1 MKQLLYTEWLKVKN
15 YRTFWIMLLVAV
27 IMIPAG
33 NYVPAD
39 IMSSRELNQATKML
53 GQTPFGFPTV
63 WQTVANI
70 SSYMTALFGLMLI
83 ILVTNEYTFR
93 TSRQNIIDGWERRQF
108 VYAKLIWVLLLS
120 VLALVVA
127 ILTAVVLGFAYGS
140 NAISLE
146 GFSYLWYYWLQ
157 LVLAL
162 SLALLLAVLVKRAGF
177 AMAIF
182 LGYTMMLEQTLVL
195 LLKRYVG
202 PVGGLLPLQTGDEL
216 LPFPLVGKMVA
227 ASSDRYDDSIYLLF
241 LVGYIALVIYL
252 VFRKV
257 LKSDL

>member
-15 YRTFWIMLLVAV
+15 YRTFWIMLLVAI

-33 NYVPAD
+33 NYVPAQV
-39 IMSSRELNQATKML
+39 MSSRDLEQASKML
-53 GQTPFGFPTV
+53 GQSPFGFPTV

-108 VYAKLIWVLLLS
+108 VYAKLAWVVLLSLI
-120 VLALVVA
+120 ALLTAV
-127 ILTAVVLGFAYGS
+127 LTAVVFGFIYGS
-140 NAISLE
+140 QSFSLE
-146 GFSYLWYYWLQ
+146 GFSYMWYYWLQ
-157 LVLAL
+157 LLLAL
-162 SLALLLAVLVKRAGF
+162 CIALLLAVLVKRTGF

-182 LGYTMMLEQTLVL
+182 LGYIMMLEQTLVL
-195 LLKRYVG
+195 IIKRVAG
-202 PVGGLLPLQTGDEL
+202 PLGGLLPLQTGDEL
-216 LPFPLVGKMVA
+216 LPFPLVGKMVD
-227 ASSDRYDDSIYLLF
+227 SMSTRYDDSVYLIVL
-241 LVGYIALVIYL
+241 LGYIALAIYL

>member
-1 MKQLLYTEWLKVKN
+1 MKLLLYTEWLKVKN
-15 YRTFWIMLLVAV
+15 YRTFWIMLLVAA

-33 NYVPAD
+33 NYVPAEV
-39 IMSSRELNQATKML
+39 MTREMGQATKML
-53 GQTPFGFPTV
+53 GQSPFSFPTV
-63 WQTVANI
+63 WQMVANL
-70 SSYMTALFGLMLI
+70 SSYVSALFGLMLI

-120 VLALVVA
+120 VMALLVA
-127 ILTAVVLGFAYGS
+127 VLTAVVLGLVYGT
-140 NAISLE
+140 AGFSLE
-146 GFSYLWYYWLQ
+146 GFVYMWYYFLQ
-157 LVLAL
+157 VVLLL
-162 SLALLLAVLVKRAGF
+162 SLALLLSVLVKRAGF

-182 LGYTMMLEQTLVL
+182 LGYTMMLEQTVVL

-202 PVGGLLPLQTGDEL
+202 QIGSLMPLQTGDEL
-216 LPFPLVGKMVA
+216 LPFPLVGKMMPNTGGY
-227 ASSDRYDDSIYLLF
+227 SDSIYLLC
-241 LVGYIALVIYL
+241 LLGYITLAIYL

>member
-33 NYVPAD
+33 NYVPANV
-39 IMSSRELNQATKML
+39 MSSRELDQAAKML
-53 GQTPFGFPTV
+53 GQSPFGFPVV

-70 SSYMTALFGLMLI
+70 SSYMTALYGLMLI

-93 TSRQNIIDGWERRQF
+93 TNRQNIIDGWERRQF
-108 VYAKLIWVLLLS
+108 VYAKLIWVLVLS
-120 VLALVVA
+120 TVAFLVAV
-127 ILTAVVLGFAYGS
+127 LTATVLGFVYGS
-140 NAISLE
+140 NTFSLE

-157 LVLAL
+157 LVLEL
-162 SLALLLAVLVKRAGF
+162 SLALLLAVLMKRAGF

-182 LGYTMMLEQTLVL
+182 LGYIMMLEQTLVL
-195 LLKRYVG
+195 LLKKYLG

-227 ASSDRYDDSIYLLF
+227 ANSDRYDDSVYLLF
-241 LVGYIALVIYL
+241 LVAYIVLGIYL

>member
-27 IMIPAG
+27 VMIPAG
-33 NYVPAD
+33 NYVPAQV
-39 IMSSRELNQATKML
+39 MASRDLEQAAKML
-53 GQTPFGFPTV
+53 GQSPFGFPVV

-70 SSYMTALFGLMLI
+70 SSYMTALLGLMLI

-93 TSRQNIIDGWERRQF
+93 TNRQNIIDGWERRQF
-108 VYAKLIWVLLLS
+108 VYAKLIWVVLLS
-120 VLALVVA
+120 LAAL
-127 ILTAVVLGFAYGS
+127 LTAVLTAFVCGLVYGS
-140 NAISLE
+140 NSFSLE
-146 GFSYLWYYWLQ
+146 GFSYMWYYWLQ
-157 LVLAL
+157 VVLEL
-162 SLALLLAVLVKRAGF
+162 CLALLVAVLVKRAGF

-182 LGYTMMLEQTLVL
+182 LGYIMMLEQTLVL
-195 LLKRYVG
+195 LLKRYAG

-227 ASSDRYDDSIYLLF
+227 NLSERYDDSVYLLF
-241 LVGYIALVIYL
+241 LLGYIVLIIYL

>member
-27 IMIPAG
+27 IVIPAG
-33 NYVPAD
+33 NYVPAQV
-39 IMSSRELNQATKML
+39 MSSNDLEQAAKML
-53 GQTPFGFPTV
+53 GQSPFGFPVV

-70 SSYMTALFGLMLI
+70 SSYMTALLGLMLI

-93 TSRQNIIDGWERRQF
+93 TNRQNIIDGWERRQF
-108 VYAKLIWVLLLS
+108 VYAKLIWVVLLS
-120 VLALVVA
+120 LAAL
-127 ILTAVVLGFAYGS
+127 LTAVLTAFVCGLVYGS
-140 NAISLE
+140 KSFSLE
-146 GFSYLWYYWLQ
+146 GFSYMWYYWLQ
-157 LVLAL
+157 VVLEL
-162 SLALLLAVLVKRAGF
+162 CLALLAAVLVKRAGF

-182 LGYTMMLEQTLVL
+182 LGYIMMLEQTLVL
-195 LLKRYVG
+195 LLKKYAG

-216 LPFPLVGKMVA
+216 LPFPLVGKMVNNM
-227 ASSDRYDDSIYLLF
+227 SDRYDDSVYLTF
-241 LVGYIALVIYL
+241 LLGYIALIIYL